1 MFLVT
6 RTQVRPN
13 TSVEFF
19 GQDNP
24 AIAPEA
30 ITYMR
35 ENFIITGKQV
45 NNDRTVSE
53 DGLTLTVNTIWQ
65 SEEVFNEYRNDQFVI
80 DNLINTSNTYCEAN
94 GISSALVGKEQI

>member
-19 GQDNP
+19 GQDNS
-24 AIAPEA
+24 AIAPETG
-30 ITYMR
+30 TYIR
-35 ENFIITGKQV
+35 ETYVITGKQV
-45 NNDRTVSE
+45 NVERSVSE
-53 DGLTLTVNTIWQ
+53 DGLTLTIQTMYQ

-80 DNLINTSNTYCEAN
+80 DNIINISKTYCEAN
-94 GISSALVGKEQI
+94 GIQQTLVSKDII